1 MMMVVVEK
9 DDRSGIYI
17 DLPPPPFPAPI
28 FCLTICLYR
37 FGCHFFAS
45 FYTTKKILL
54 FSRINL
60 PACSNGPSLDG
71 RQPSLNHGSVK
82 VVARGNDQLHEN
94 QDNDCQL
101 QPGAL
106 LVGQHVHK
114 ELCIFA
120 DQF

>member
-1 MMMVVVEK
+1 MT
-9 DDRSGIYI
+9 DRVYTFTTTTISV
-17 DLPPPPFPAPI
+17 LI
-28 FCLTICLYR
+28 FSLTIYLYR
-37 FGCHFFAS
+37 FGCHFFES
-45 FYTTKKILL
+45 FTLRKNSAFFADQFTSLSQSGL
-54 FSRINL
+54 
-60 PACSNGPSLDG
+60 SLDG

-82 VVARGNDQLHEN
+82 VVAHGNDQLHEN

>member
-1 MMMVVVEK
+1 MT
-9 DDRSGIYI
+9 DRVYTFTTTTISV
-17 DLPPPPFPAPI
+17 LI
-28 FCLTICLYR
+28 FCLHYMSLSFWLPFLCI
-37 FGCHFFAS
+37 
-45 FYTTKKILL
+45 FYTTRKILL

-82 VVARGNDQLHEN
+82 VVAHGNDQLHEN

-114 ELCIFA
+114 EFCIFA